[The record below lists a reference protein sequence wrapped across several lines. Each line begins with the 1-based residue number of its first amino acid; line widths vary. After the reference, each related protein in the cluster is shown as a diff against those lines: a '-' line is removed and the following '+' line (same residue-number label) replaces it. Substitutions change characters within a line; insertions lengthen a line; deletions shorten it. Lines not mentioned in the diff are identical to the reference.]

1 MTTELGR
8 QPWLIYGLFRT
19 QDGYSDVVS
28 SGDVLFTLIGMAGLY
43 FVLGLL
49 YPLIVDS
56 LKDIAVIGDFVPRTD
71 SMVTILMGT
80 MMALGVGL
88 KRHPAPAAIVAYSGA
103 LATTEALPKDAG
115 SAPAA

>member
-8 QPWLIYGLFRT
+8 QPWLIYGLYRT

-49 YPLIVDS
+49 FLYLV
-56 LKDIAVIGDFVPRTD
+56 GRE
-71 SMVTILMGT
+71 ILHG
-80 MMALGVGL
+80 
-88 KRHPAPAAIVAYSGA
+88 P
-103 LATTEALPKDAG
+103 DAG
-115 SAPAA
+115 GASRRDTWIVTRLPGGAHG